1 MFCFLNII
9 FNLMKKE
16 INAVCFGEVLFD
28 VFPDGERIGGAPL
41 NVASRL
47 SSLGISTQMISK
59 IGEDQKGEAILK
71 YLEENKIS
79 IDHISRDK
87 KYPTGVVK
95 VSLSEGGSATY
106 DIAYPSA
113 WDKIEISPAMKISVN
128 KADAFIFGSLVCRDT
143 VSRNSLF
150 ELLPEANFKV
160 FDINLRPPHYQ
171 KEVLSK
177 LMLEAG
183 FIKFNDDELFEIAE
197 MMGSA
202 FNSLEQNLHFIAEK
216 TGTKNICVT
225 KGRHGAVLLNNGKL
239 FYNSGYK
246 IKVKDTVGAGDSFL
260 ASLIAKLLQKEEP
273 QQALDFACAVGAL
286 VAGEEGANPRFG
298 SKEIK
303 DFMFP
308 G

>member
-1 MFCFLNII
+1 MN
-9 FNLMKKE
+9 KE

-47 SSLGISTQMISK
+47 SSFGIKTKMISK
-59 IGEDQKGEAILK
+59 IGEDQKGEDILK
-71 YLEENKIS
+71 YLEENKVSTEYIT
-79 IDHISRDK
+79 RDK

-95 VSLSEGGSATY
+95 VNLSAGGSATY

-113 WDKIEISPAMKISVN
+113 WDKIEVSSAMKSAVN
-128 KADAFIFGSLVCRDT
+128 KADAFIFGSLVCRDKI
-143 VSRNSLF
+143 SRESLF
-150 ELLPEANFKV
+150 ELLSKANFKI

-171 KEVLSK
+171 KEVLFK
-177 LMLEAG
+177 LMQEAD
-183 FIKFNDDELFEIAE
+183 FIKFNDDELFEIAG
-197 MMGSA
+197 MLGSA
-202 FNSLEQNLHFIAEK
+202 YNSLEQNLHFIAEK
-216 TGTKNICVT
+216 TGTNSICIT
-225 KGRHGAVLLNNGKL
+225 KGRHGAVLLKNDQL

-260 ASLIAKLLQKEEP
+260 ASLIAKLLQKENP
-273 QQALDFACAVGAL
+273 QIALDFACAIGAL
-286 VAGEEGANPRFG
+286 VAGEEGANPRM
-298 SKEIK
+298 SSREIK